1 MPKLLTRKT
10 EDQVALFTTKAL
22 VALPWGRW
30 LYWPMVK
37 SESSSIPARMKGWLP
52 ELLLS
57 GAVIAIV
64 GSTAWF
70 NLPVAAWGPAL
81 IAALGVMY
89 SRMSSR
95 EQVRVA
101 ERKLFLDLMQR
112 RVAWLDQLADAV
124 GKRDAE
130 AKLMLERL
138 LRGDPPGEPEQLWRM
153 HDCQRDAQWLFDHP
167 VSELVAQL
175 IAASAAVDDTRLK
188 ARQGDRS
195 AALSVSEKGWIV
207 VNLMTAITA
216 AIRPYLYV
224 GDIKAPGA

>member
-1 MPKLLTRKT
+1 
-10 EDQVALFTTKAL
+10 
-22 VALPWGRW
+22 
-30 LYWPMVK
+30 MVK

-70 NLPVAAWGPAL
+70 KLPVAAWGPAL

-130 AKLMLERL
+130 ARLMLERL
-138 LRGDPPGEPEQLWRM
+138 LRGDPR
-153 HDCQRDAQWLFDHP
+153 
-167 VSELVAQL
+167 
-175 IAASAAVDDTRLK
+175 ASLNSFGVCTTAKETRS
-188 ARQGDRS
+188 GYS
-195 AALSVSEKGWIV
+195 
-207 VNLMTAITA
+207 IT
-216 AIRPYLYV
+216 PF
-224 GDIKAPGA
+224 PSWWPN